1 MIPNVLRETPRF
13 QRWIM
18 MRICYHEQ
26 TLRPILWSL
35 LRLRIMTSYD
45 ETIEAEIEARVVART
60 KELSEQNGAL
70 RESEERHRKLIENIG
85 VGICQVA
92 QDGQLISV
100 NQKTCD
106 ILGYSRDELMAM
118 NFLDVTHPDEREA
131 SAENFSRLIKGEV
144 AQVTVQRR
152 YIGKDGRIIWGVI
165 TVSSVSSS
173 DGTGRQLMV
182 VFEDA
187 TERKNAE
194 IVAENHRNQLAHT
207 ARLNVLGE
215 LAAGMAHEINQPLTA
230 ISAYA
235 QACRRNVKSGKA
247 DEERIV
253 DNLTKI
259 VAQTSRAAGILQW
272 IRAFT
277 KKRGTEKSTYNLND
291 AITGTISTLMH
302 PGQRQNID
310 IVLELDESL
319 SDVRADQIQIEQM
332 VINLVL
338 NSIESMQAQE
348 TRGKRI
354 LIKTSAG
361 QTKDHANIAE
371 ILIQDNGPG
380 MSSDVMEKIADPFY
394 STKVDGM
401 GLGVTISKSIAESHG
416 GQLTISSEPRK
427 GTTCF
432 IQLPI
437 NDGQDD

>member
-1 MIPNVLRETPRF
+1 
-13 QRWIM
+13 
-18 MRICYHEQ
+18 
-26 TLRPILWSL
+26 
-35 LRLRIMTSYD
+35 MTSYD
-45 ETIEAEIEARVVART
+45 ETIEAEIEARVAART
-60 KELSEQNGAL
+60 QELSDQNEAL
-70 RESEERHRKLIENIG
+70 RESEERHHQLIENIG
-85 VGICQVA
+85 IGICQVA
-92 QDGQLISV
+92 QDGQLISA

-106 ILGYSRDELMAM
+106 ILGYSREELLSM
-118 NFLDVTHPDEREA
+118 NFIDVTHPEERAA
-131 SAENFSRLIKGEV
+131 SAKNFSRLIEGEIT
-144 AQVTVQRR
+144 QISVQRR
-152 YIGKDGRIIWGVI
+152 YVRKDGEAIWGVI
-165 TVSSVSSS
+165 TVSCVYNL
-173 DGTGRQLMV
+173 DGTSRQLMV
-182 VFEDA
+182 VFEDI
-187 TERKNAE
+187 TERKKAE
-194 IVAENHRNQLAHT
+194 IEAESHRNQLAHT

-253 DNLTKI
+253 GDLTKI

-277 KKRGTEKSTYNLND
+277 KKRGTEKSLYDLND
-291 AITGTISTLMH
+291 AITSTISTLMH

-310 IVLELDESL
+310 IVLELDDSL
-319 SDVRADQIQIEQM
+319 SNIRADRIQIEQM

-338 NSIESMQAQE
+338 NSIESMQAQKSPD
-348 TRGKRI
+348 KRI

-361 QTKDHANIAE
+361 MAKNDVSNVE
-371 ILIQDNGPG
+371 ILIQDNGHG
-380 MSSDVMEKIADPFY
+380 MSGDVMDKIAEPFY

-401 GLGVTISKSIAESHG
+401 GLGVTISQSIAESHG

-437 NDGQDD
+437 DDGHDD

>member
-1 MIPNVLRETPRF
+1 
-13 QRWIM
+13 
-18 MRICYHEQ
+18 
-26 TLRPILWSL
+26 
-35 LRLRIMTSYD
+35 MTAYD
-45 ETIEAEIEARVVART
+45 EKIEAEIEARIVART
-60 KELSEQNGAL
+60 IELGDQNAAL
-70 RESEERHRKLIENIG
+70 RESEGRYRTLIENIAI
-85 VGICQVA
+85 GICQVA
-92 QDGQLISV
+92 QDGHFISV
-100 NQKTCD
+100 NQKMCD
-106 ILGYSRDELMAM
+106 ILGYSRNALLSM
-118 NFLDVTHPDEREA
+118 NFMDLTHPEERAAATET
-131 SAENFSRLIKGEV
+131 FSHLIKG
-144 AQVTVQRR
+144 QRSHITVERR
-152 YIGKDGRIIWGVI
+152 YTCQDGRMIWGVI
-165 TVSSVSSS
+165 TASS
-173 DGTGRQLMV
+173 DATDGNLMV
-182 VFEDA
+182 VFEDV

-194 IVAENHRNQLAHT
+194 IEAESHRNQLAHT

-247 DEERIV
+247 NEESIV
-253 DNLTKI
+253 SDLTKI

-277 KKRGTEKSTYNLND
+277 KKRGAEKSLYNLND
-291 AITGTISTLMH
+291 AISNTISTLMH

-319 SDVRADQIQIEQM
+319 SDIWADQIQIEQM

-338 NSIESMQAQE
+338 NGIEAMQAQKSSD
-348 TRGKRI
+348 KRI

-361 QTKDHANIAE
+361 QVENQANNAE

-380 MSSDVMEKIADPFY
+380 MSRDVMEKMAEPFY

-416 GQLTISSEPRK
+416 GKLTISSEPRE
-427 GTTCF
+427 GTTCL

-437 NDGQDD
+437 EDGQHD